1 MEFLKLENFRLDGQV
16 ALVTGAAQ
24 GMGLA
29 FTEILALNGAQV
41 AMCDVNGVQLKS
53 ASDELLAR
61 GYGISGY
68 KADVSKPDKVTAMV
82 RSVRRAL
89 GPIDVLVNN
98 AGILRRTQ
106 FSNISFEEWKMVNA
120 VNVDGAFNCCKA
132 VIDEMIDRRRGKIIN
147 VSSSAGRSTSTFGGA
162 HYTTS
167 KAALLGL
174 TRHLAREV
182 AEYGINVNA
191 ICPGSIDTPMIRTAA
206 SLEQI
211 REATRKIP
219 MGHLGKPEDVADLV
233 LFLASDA
240 SSYITGASIDINA
253 GELMI

>member
-1 MEFLKLENFRLDGQV
+1 MLRFQNFRLDGRI

-29 FTEILALNGAQV
+29 FSEILALNGAGV
-41 AMCDVNGVQLKS
+41 AMWDVNGLTLKTALATMLAKGYRV
-53 ASDELLAR
+53 ASYAV
-61 GYGISGY
+61 
-68 KADVSKPDKVTAMV
+68 DVSKADEVNAAVKKIEAD
-82 RSVRRAL
+82 L
-89 GPIDVLVNN
+89 GPVDILVNN
-98 AGILRRTQ
+98 AGILRRTD
-106 FSNISFEEWKMVNA
+106 FRNITQEEWKLVNA

-132 VIDEMIDRRRGKIIN
+132 LIDGMIERKRGKIIN
-147 VSSSAGRSTSTFGGA
+147 ISSSAGRSTSTFGGA

-182 AEYGINVNA
+182 ARYRINVNA
-191 ICPGSIDTPMIRTAA
+191 VCPGSIDTPMVQRAA
-206 SLEQI
+206 SQKEI
-211 REATRKIP
+211 EEAIEKIP
-219 MGHLGKPEDVADLV
+219 MGRLGRAEDVANLI

-253 GELMI
+253 GELMV